1 MGRRKKRWLPGRN
14 GGHLPESCGILQNT
28 KVDHIMQSLILVG
41 LLGFVGQVGVVGG
54 VVWSYDALLASRQK
68 HAVTWAQLRSQGIVI
83 AVKSGRNSPV
93 DGMRKDRSWRSRGDK
108 RICSTFPRLK
118 QKRTFYETKL
128 FFYRHTCLILYFKV
142 NFTQRD
148 QCSIS
153 TVVLRHAPL

>member
-1 MGRRKKRWLPGRN
+1 MVARAQRGTPT
-14 GGHLPESCGILQNT
+14 GILWHLAEHKSRPYNA
-28 KVDHIMQSLILVG
+28 KSDLGRAVG
-41 LLGFVGQVGVVGG
+41 VRWPGGVVGG